1 MPRLPGYFLLSFLP
15 AFLSPA
21 FAAAPLVRAPHEM
34 VAAANPLAAQ
44 AGLEVLHKG
53 GSAVDAA
60 VAVEMV
66 LTLTE
71 PESSGLG
78 GGGFMMVWDPKTK
91 RLTSFDGRETAP
103 ASATPTMFLGADGQP
118 LSYFQAIPGGRST
131 GVPGELAM
139 LALAQKKFGRLA
151 WSSLF
156 DTAIRLADQGVPVT
170 PKLAYELRAY
180 PWVPQMPAMRAMF
193 FKPDG
198 TPLAEGDIRKD
209 PALAQTFR
217 TIAQDG
223 ADAFYHGPIAQ
234 QIADAVTNAPVNAV
248 PMTAADIASYKAFER
263 TPLCGHYRG
272 YRICAPPPPSSGG
285 VTLLEI
291 LGMLEHY
298 RSVQL
303 KPMTVTG
310 IHLVSQ
316 ASKLAYADRDL
327 YLGDPAFVT
336 APIAGLLN
344 ATYLTQRAK
353 LIDLSRDMGKAEA
366 GVPSEKHAAIRFA
379 PDRFPGLP
387 GTSHFCVVDR
397 NGEVV
402 SNTASIE
409 FALGSDITAG
419 GFLLNNELTDFSFE
433 PVRDGK
439 PVANA
444 VAPGKRPLSS
454 MTPVIAFGP
463 DGKFA
468 FAVGS
473 AGGRRIIADVTQVIV
488 ALTDGHEDIAQ
499 ALSDPRHAE
508 TGGPLSLEEG
518 TSLVALSPTFAAMGY
533 SVRTQTMQ
541 SGLHGIVR
549 VKGGY
554 EGAADPR
561 RDGAAVGD

>member
-1 MPRLPGYFLLSFLP
+1 MKRFLTGLIAT
-15 AFLSPA
+15 AFLAASAPA
-21 FAAAPLVRAPHEM
+21 EATAPLVRAPHEM

-44 AGLEVLHKG
+44 AGLDVLHKG

-60 VAVEMV
+60 VAVEMM

-91 RLTSFDGRETAP
+91 TLTSFDGRETAP

-118 LSYFQAIPGGRST
+118 LSYVQAIPGGRST

-139 LALAQKKFGRLA
+139 LAMAQKKFGRLA

-156 DTAIRLADQGVPVT
+156 DTAIRLAGQGVPVT

-209 PALAQTFR
+209 AALAQTFR
-217 TIAQDG
+217 AIAAG
-223 ADAFYHGPIAQ
+223 GPDAFYRGPIAQ
-234 QIADAVTNAPVNAV
+234 EIADAVTNAPVNAV
-248 PMTAADIASYKAFER
+248 PMTAGDIAAYRAFER
-263 TPLCGHYRG
+263 KPLCGHYRG
-272 YRICAPPPPSSGG
+272 FRICAPPPPSSGG

-291 LGMLEHY
+291 LGMLDHY
-298 RSVQL
+298 RPAQL
-303 KPMTVTG
+303 KPLTVGG

-316 ASKLAYADRDL
+316 ASKLAYADRDH
-327 YLGDPAFVT
+327 YLADPAFVE
-336 APIAGLLN
+336 APIAGLLD
-344 ATYLTQRAK
+344 ATYLTQRAR
-353 LIDLSRDMGKAEA
+353 LIDLHRDMGKAAA
-366 GVPSEKHAAIRFA
+366 GVPPTRHAAIQYA

-387 GTSHFCVVDR
+387 GTSHFCVVDK

-433 PVRDGK
+433 PLRDGK

-444 VAPGKRPLSS
+444 PAPGKRPLSS

-488 ALTDGHEDIAQ
+488 ALIDGHENIAQ

-518 TSLVALSPTFAAMGY
+518 TPLVALTPAIAAMGY